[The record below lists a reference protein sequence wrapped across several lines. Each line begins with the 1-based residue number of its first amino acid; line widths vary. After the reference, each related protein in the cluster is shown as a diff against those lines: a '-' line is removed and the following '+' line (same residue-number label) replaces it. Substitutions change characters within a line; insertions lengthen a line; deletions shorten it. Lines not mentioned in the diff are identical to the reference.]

1 MNYNIQ
7 DVINFMKNEAMIRQ
21 KFMLAAH
28 IRQCEKKLES
38 LKLDSTITDLVYL
51 LNDPKSHWGLTEKDM
66 ELIKVLL
73 REAKINL
80 ITKS

>member
-7 DVINFMKNEAMIRQ
+7 DVIDFMKNEAMNKQ
-21 KFMLAAH
+21 QFMLAAH
-28 IRQCEKKLES
+28 IRDCEKQLEY
-38 LKLDSTITDLVYL
+38 LKTDSTITDLIYL
-51 LNDPKSHWGLTEKDM
+51 LNKPKDYMGLTNKDF
-66 ELIKVLL
+66 EFIKILI

>member
-1 MNYNIQ
+1 MN
-7 DVINFMKNEAMIRQ
+7 RQ
-21 KFMLAAH
+21 HFMLAAH
-28 IRQCEKKLES
+28 IRQCEKKLEY
-38 LKLDSTITDLVYL
+38 LKLDSTMTDLVYL
-51 LNDPKSHWGLTEKDM
+51 LTEPKDHWGLTEKDM

>member
-7 DVINFMKNEAMIRQ
+7 DVINFMKNEALYRQ
-21 KFMLAAH
+21 QFMLSAH
-28 IRQCEKKLES
+28 IRQCEKQLEY
-38 LKLDSTITDLVYL
+38 LKSDATITDFINL
-51 LNDPKSHWGLTEKDM
+51 LNNPKEHWGLTDKDF

>member
-7 DVINFMKNEAMIRQ
+7 DVINFMKNEAMNKQ
-21 KFMLAAH
+21 QFMLAAH
-28 IRQCEKKLES
+28 IRDCEKQLEY
-38 LKLDSTITDLVYL
+38 LKTDSTITDLIYL
-51 LNDPKSHWGLTEKDM
+51 LNKPKDYRGLTEKDM
-66 ELIKVLL
+66 ELIKILI

>member
-7 DVINFMKNEAMIRQ
+7 DVINFMKNEAMNRQ
-21 KFMLAAH
+21 HFMLAAH
-28 IRQCEKKLES
+28 IRQCEKQLEY
-38 LKLDSTITDLVYL
+38 LKTDSTITDLIYL
-51 LNDPKSHWGLTEKDM
+51 LNKPKDYRGLTEKDM
-66 ELIKVLL
+66 ELIKILI

>member
-7 DVINFMKNEAMIRQ
+7 DVINFMKSEAMNRQ
-21 KFMLAAH
+21 HFMLAAH
-28 IRQCEKKLES
+28 IRQCEKQLEY
-38 LKLDSTITDLVYL
+38 LKTDSTMTDRC
-51 LNDPKSHWGLTEKDM
+51 GLTEKDF

>member
-7 DVINFMKNEAMIRQ
+7 DVINFMKDEAMSRQ
-21 KFMLAAH
+21 HFMLAAH
-28 IRQCEKKLES
+28 IRQCEKQLEY
-38 LKLDSTITDLVYL
+38 LKTDSTMTDLVYL
-51 LNDPKSHWGLTEKDM
+51 LTEPKDRWGLTEKDF
-66 ELIKVLL
+66 ELIKILL

>member
-7 DVINFMKNEAMIRQ
+7 DVINFMKNEAMYRQ
-21 KFMLAAH
+21 HFMLAAH
-28 IRQCEKKLES
+28 IRQCEKKLEY
-38 LKLDSTITDLVYL
+38 LKLDSTMTDLVYL
-51 LNDPKSHWGLTEKDM
+51 LTEPKDHWGLTEKDM

>member
-7 DVINFMKNEAMIRQ
+7 DVINFMKNEAMNRQ
-21 KFMLAAH
+21 HFMLATH
-28 IRQCEKKLES
+28 IRQCEKKLEY
-38 LKLDSTITDLVYL
+38 LKLDSTMTDLVYL
-51 LNDPKSHWGLTEKDM
+51 LTEPKDHWGLTEKDM

>member
-1 MNYNIQ
+1 
-7 DVINFMKNEAMIRQ
+7 MKNEATNRQ
-21 KFMLAAH
+21 HFMLAAY
-28 IRQCEKKLES
+28 IRQCEKQLEY
-38 LKLDSTITDLVYL
+38 LKLDSTMTDLVYL
-51 LNDPKSHWGLTEKDM
+51 LTEPKDHWGLTEKDF